1 MNSKL
6 IRYALTM
13 CLMVAMTATYSM
25 VALASDGKSAGEILI
40 TGNDNASTVTVNG
53 EVAKSGRSIF
63 SSSTISTPADAGA
76 IINLGKAGKLE
87 LARNTTFAVSFDDS
101 SINGSLSSGRV
112 TVLTAAH
119 AVGVKTL
126 SGDVKLNAGE
136 TAEANTAT
144 GQTAPATAAGASSGD
159 WGWWA
164 LIVGGAVAVIIIT
177 AAAQGENNLGGS
189 STQISPI
196 R

>member
-13 CLMVAMTATYSM
+13 CLMVATFATYSM
-25 VALASDGKSAGEILI
+25 VALAADAKSAGEILI

-63 SSSTISTPADAGA
+63 SSSTISTTDDAGA
-76 IINLGKAGKLE
+76 IVDLGKAGKLQ
-87 LARNTTFAVSFDDS
+87 LAHNTTFTVSFDDS
-101 SINGSLSSGRV
+101 SINGNLSAGSV
-112 TVLTAAH
+112 TVLSAAH

-126 SGDVKLNAGE
+126 AGDVKLNAGE
-136 TAEANTAT
+136 TAAANATT
-144 GQTAPATAAGASSGD
+144 GQTAPTAATASGGD

-177 AAAQGENNLGGS
+177 AAAQGDNKLGGS
-189 STQISPI
+189 ATQISPI

>member
-40 TGNDNASTVTVNG
+40 TGNDNAATVTVNG

-119 AVGVKTL
+119 ERQQLPWRTL
-126 SGDVKLNAGE
+126 MGKMRSR
-136 TAEANTAT
+136 
-144 GQTAPATAAGASSGD
+144 PACYQQQ
-159 WGWWA
+159 
-164 LIVGGAVAVIIIT
+164 V
-177 AAAQGENNLGGS
+177 
-189 STQISPI
+189 